1 MTSSWPTLA
10 GRAVVLEPL
19 AVDHVDALVSAA
31 NADRTTFGLTLV
43 PDSHETMLAYVTG
56 LLADR
61 DAGRAVPF
69 VQRDTRDGAVVGC
82 TRFMDIRYWYG
93 RRDDAGSAV
102 PDEVEIG
109 GTWLTPSAQRTAVNT
124 EAKLMLLRHAF
135 EVWQVQRVAVCTDE
149 RNLQS
154 RRAIERIGAAFE
166 GILRSHRPSTASGEG
181 GTLRN
186 TAVYSIVRSEWPAVE
201 TALVARLGYRG

>member
-1 MTSSWPTLA
+1 
-10 GRAVVLEPL
+10 VLRPL
-19 AVDHVDALVSAA
+19 AVGHVDALVAAA

-43 PDSHETMLAYVTG
+43 PDSRETMLSYVTG
-56 LLADR
+56 LLADH

-69 VQRDTRDGAVVGC
+69 VQCDARDGSILGC

-93 RRDDAGSAV
+93 RRDAAGSAV

-109 GTWLTPSAQRTAVNT
+109 GTWLASSAQRTAVNT

-135 EVWQVQRVAVCTDE
+135 EVWQVHRVAICTDE
-149 RNLQS
+149 RNVQS
-154 RRAIERIGAAFE
+154 RRAIERIGATFE
-166 GILRSHRPSTASGEG
+166 GILRSHRPSTAVGES

-186 TAVYSIVRSEWPAVE
+186 TAAYSIIRSEWPGVE
-201 TALVARLGYRG
+201 AGLATRLGYRG